1 MPSVRLV
8 WVARPDAIPPLMN
21 SADSRRVLLVDDDA
35 SVLRATAQL
44 IERAGFAVTAVP
56 NGMAA
61 LRALEQQRHSV
72 VVSDIMMEGM
82 TGLELLRLLKER
94 DEDLPVV
101 MITGGPSLATAI
113 EAMHN
118 GAHRYLL
125 KPVAVDELIDT
136 VNRASLLYELARLK
150 REAFALQQGNI
161 PVHDQEQLGATFSR
175 ALERLHIVYHPI
187 ISLTQR
193 KTMGFEA
200 LVRSSEPSMR
210 TANSLLDAAGLL
222 ARQAELSRAIYAQ
235 IARDAPSIRDGLMIF
250 VNVHP
255 HDLLDPSL
263 HGSGSPLAVHAKRI
277 VLEVTERASL
287 DHLGD
292 LAPFVA
298 GLRGLGYRLAV
309 DDLGTGYAGLMSFT
323 HLTPE
328 FVKLDRSLVAGIHR
342 HQTKQ
347 RVVGAM
353 YTLCAD
359 LGMQVISEGV
369 ETTEERDA
377 LVALGADLLQGYL
390 FAKPSEELAE
400 PILVA

>member
-1 MPSVRLV
+1 MSPTEL
-8 WVARPDAIPPLMN
+8 
-21 SADSRRVLLVDDDA
+21 RRVLLVDDDT
-35 SVLRATAQL
+35 SVLRASTQML
-44 IERAGFAVTAVP
+44 ERAGFAVTAVSD
-56 NGMAA
+56 GTAA
-61 LRALEQQRHSV
+61 LRALEEGRHSV

-82 TGLELLRLLKER
+82 SGLELLRLVKER
-94 DEDLPVV
+94 DCDLPVI

-113 EAMHN
+113 DAMHA

-125 KPVAVDELIDT
+125 KPVAMSEFIET
-136 VNRASLLYELARLK
+136 VNRAAMLFDLARLK
-150 REAFALQQGNI
+150 REAFALQQSNI
-161 PVHDQEQLGATFSR
+161 PVDDQAALNATFSR
-175 ALERLHIVYHPI
+175 ALDLLHIVYHPI
-187 ISLTQR
+187 ISLKDRRTV
-193 KTMGFEA
+193 GFEA
-200 LVRSSEPSMR
+200 LVRSGEGAMR
-210 TANSLLDAAGLL
+210 TPSTLLDAAGLL
-222 ARQAELSRAIYAQ
+222 GRQPELSRAIYAH
-235 IARDAPSIRDGLMIF
+235 IAKDAPSIRDGLLIF

-255 HDLLDPSL
+255 HDLLEPSL
-263 HGSGSPLAVHAKRI
+263 HGSGSPLAAHASRI

-292 LAPFVA
+292 IAPFVA

-328 FVKLDRSLVAGIHR
+328 FVKLDRSLVSGIHR
-342 HQTKQ
+342 HPTKQ

-353 YTLCAD
+353 YALCAD

-390 FAKPSEELAE
+390 FARPSEDLAE

>member
-1 MPSVRLV
+1 M
-8 WVARPDAIPPLMN
+8 IPP
-21 SADSRRVLLVDDDA
+21 DPRRVLLVDDDA
-35 SVLRATAQL
+35 DVLRASKQML
-44 IERAGFAVTAVP
+44 EHAGFTVTAVSD
-56 NGMAA
+56 GAAA
-61 LRALEQQRHSV
+61 LRALEEHRHSV
-72 VVSDIMMEGM
+72 VVSDIMMDGM
-82 TGLELLRLLKER
+82 SGLELLRLVKER
-94 DEDLPVV
+94 DPDLPVV
-101 MITGGPSLATAI
+101 MITGGPTLATAI

-125 KPVAVDELIDT
+125 KPVAMDEFVET
-136 VNRASLLYELARLK
+136 VNRAALLFELARLK
-150 REAFALQQGNI
+150 REAFALQQSNI
-161 PVHDQEQLGATFSR
+161 PVHDHDQLNATFTR
-175 ALERLHIVYHPI
+175 ALERLHLVYHPI
-187 ISLTQR
+187 VSLKERRTI
-193 KTMGFEA
+193 GFEA
-200 LVRSSEPSMR
+200 LVRSGEPAMR
-210 TANSLLDAAGLL
+210 TAATLLDAAALL
-222 ARQAELSRAIYAQ
+222 ARQEELSRGIYAQ
-235 IARDAPSIRDGLMIF
+235 IARDASSIRDGLLIF

-255 HDLLDPSL
+255 HDLLEPSL
-263 HGSGSPLAVHAKRI
+263 HGRGSPLAAHAGRI

-292 LAPFVA
+292 IAPFVA
-298 GLRGLGYRLAV
+298 GLRGLGYKLAV

-353 YTLCAD
+353 YQLCAD

-390 FAKPSEELAE
+390 FARPSEEVSE

>member
-1 MPSVRLV
+1 M
-8 WVARPDAIPPLMN
+8 IPPE
-21 SADSRRVLLVDDDA
+21 SRRVLLVDDDA
-35 SVLRATAQL
+35 SVLRASAQL
-44 IERAGFAVTAVP
+44 LERAGFAVTAVSD
-56 NGMAA
+56 GHAA
-61 LRALEQQRHSV
+61 LRALSEERYSV

-82 TGLELLRLLKER
+82 SGLELLRLIKER
-94 DEDLPVV
+94 DADLPVV
-101 MITGGPSLATAI
+101 MVTGGPSLATAI

-125 KPVAVDELIDT
+125 KPIALEEFLET
-136 VNRASLLYELARLK
+136 VNRAALLYELARLK

-161 PVHDQEQLGATFSR
+161 PVHDHEQLNATFSR

-187 ISLTQR
+187 ISLKQR
-193 KTMGFEA
+193 RTIGFEA
-200 LVRSSEPSMR
+200 LVRSGEGAMRSPS
-210 TANSLLDAAGLL
+210 TLLDAAGLL
-222 ARQAELSRAIYAQ
+222 GRQPELSRAIYAH
-235 IARDAPSIRDGLMIF
+235 IARDAPSIRDGLLIF

-255 HDLLDPSL
+255 HDLLEPSL
-263 HGSGSPLAVHAKRI
+263 HGQGSPLAAHASRI

-287 DHLGD
+287 DNLGD

-353 YTLCAD
+353 YALCAD

-369 ETTEERDA
+369 ETVEERDA

-390 FAKPSEELAE
+390 FARPSEEVSE

>member
-1 MPSVRLV
+1 MK
-8 WVARPDAIPPLMN
+8 PL
-21 SADSRRVLLVDDDA
+21 DSRRILLVDDDPA
-35 SVLRATAQL
+35 VLRASAL
-44 IERAGFAVTAVP
+44 ALERAGFAVTAVP
-56 NGMAA
+56 NAPEA
-61 LRALEQQRHSV
+61 LRAIDAERYSV
-72 VVSDIMMEGM
+72 IVSDIMMEGM
-82 TGLELLRLLKER
+82 SGIDLLRTVKER
-94 DEDLPVV
+94 DEDIPVIL
-101 MITGGPSLATAI
+101 ITGGPTLATAI
-113 EAMHN
+113 DAMNH

-125 KPVAVDELIDT
+125 KPVDLEEFTET
-136 VNRASLLYELARLK
+136 VNRASLLSELGRLK

-161 PVHDQEQLGATFSR
+161 PVHDHHQLDATFSR
-175 ALERLHIVYHPI
+175 ALELLHIVYHPI
-187 ISLTQR
+187 ISLRERRTL
-193 KTMGFEA
+193 GFEA
-200 LVRSSEPSMR
+200 LVRSGEGSMR
-210 TANSLLDAAGLL
+210 NPSTLLDAASLL
-222 ARQAELSRAIYAQ
+222 GRQTELSRTIYGL

-263 HGSGSPLAVHAKRI
+263 HGQGSPLAAHANRI

-287 DHLGD
+287 EHLGD
-292 LAPFVA
+292 IAPFVA

-309 DDLGTGYAGLMSFT
+309 DDLGTGYAGLASFT
-323 HLTPE
+323 HLSPD

-342 HQTKQ
+342 HETKR

-390 FAKPSEELAE
+390 FARPSEEVSE

>member
-1 MPSVRLV
+1 MKPTE
-8 WVARPDAIPPLMN
+8 P
-21 SADSRRVLLVDDDA
+21 RRVLLVDDDA

-44 IERAGFAVTAVP
+44 LERAGFAVTAV
-56 NGMAA
+56 GDGASA
-61 LRALEQQRHSV
+61 LRALDEHRHSV
-72 VVSDIMMEGM
+72 VVSDIMMDGM
-82 TGLELLRLLKER
+82 SGLELLRLIKER
-94 DEDLPVV
+94 DADLPVV

-113 EAMHN
+113 EAMHA

-125 KPVAVDELIDT
+125 KPVALDELVET
-136 VNRASLLYELARLK
+136 VNRAALLSELARLK
-150 REAFALQQGNI
+150 REAFALQQSNI
-161 PVHDQEQLGATFSR
+161 PVHDHDQLNATFTR
-175 ALERLHIVYHPI
+175 ALERLHLVYQPI
-187 ISLTQR
+187 ISLRERCTI
-193 KTMGFEA
+193 GFEA
-200 LVRSSEPSMR
+200 LVRSGEPAMR
-210 TANSLLDAAGLL
+210 TASTLLDAAGLL
-222 ARQAELSRAIYAQ
+222 GRQEELSRTIYAQ
-235 IARDAPSIRDGLMIF
+235 IARDASSIRDGLLIF

-255 HDLLDPSL
+255 HDLLEPSL
-263 HGSGSPLAVHAKRI
+263 HGRGSPLAVHAKRI

-292 LAPFVA
+292 ITPFVA

-342 HQTKQ
+342 HPTKQ

-353 YTLCAD
+353 YQLCAD

-369 ETTEERDA
+369 ETVEERDA

-390 FAKPSEELAE
+390 FARPSEEVSE